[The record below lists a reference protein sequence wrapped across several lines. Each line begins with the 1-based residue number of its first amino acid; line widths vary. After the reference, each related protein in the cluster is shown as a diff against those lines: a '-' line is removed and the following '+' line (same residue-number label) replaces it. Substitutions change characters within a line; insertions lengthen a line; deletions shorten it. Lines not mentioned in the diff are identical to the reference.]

1 MGLREQI
8 DTVDDTRKEPV
19 VVPEWGDLTVYIRVM
34 SGDERE
40 RLREMFHESNTK
52 EIADQTK
59 MQLAMI
65 ASTLCDET
73 GALLYSM
80 DDLGELGKKNSLVLD
95 QLSEASRRINGLGSE
110 DVEEAKKNSSL
121 DRSEDSG
128 STSPSSSGDP
138 SSGA

>member
-8 DTVDDTRKEPV
+8 DNVDDMRKEPV

-73 GALLYSM
+73 GTLIYSM

-110 DVEEAKKNSSL
+110 DVEAAKKNSST

-138 SSGA
+138 SNGA